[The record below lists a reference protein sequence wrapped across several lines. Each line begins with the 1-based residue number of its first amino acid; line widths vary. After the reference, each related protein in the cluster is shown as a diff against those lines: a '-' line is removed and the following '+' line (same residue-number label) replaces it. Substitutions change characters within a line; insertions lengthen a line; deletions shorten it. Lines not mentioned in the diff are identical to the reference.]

1 MSGNDSNNVRPK
13 PRRALSR
20 GAARVSAVQ
29 ALYQIELSGTPVDTV
44 VREFVKFRLT
54 ATDESGIEGA
64 KDSGLF
70 IEIVRGASARRK
82 ELDEMIVSVL
92 AKGWSIERM
101 DRVLLQI
108 LRAAAYELMARKDIP
123 PRVTITQYVDVARA
137 FFDGKEP
144 GFVNGA
150 LDKLAHVL
158 RADELQREPR
168 PPGGTEPPGGSEP
181 PAGSDPPA
189 Q

>member
-1 MSGNDSNNVRPK
+1 MSGGDSNNFRPK

-29 ALYQIELSGTPVDTV
+29 ALYQIELSGTAVDTV
-44 VREFVKFRLT
+44 VREFVQFRLT
-54 ATDESGIEGA
+54 ATDESGVEGD
-64 KDSGLF
+64 KDRGLF
-70 IEIVRGASARRK
+70 IEIVRGASQRRK
-82 ELDEMIVSVL
+82 ELDEMIAAVL

-150 LDKLAHVL
+150 LDKLAHIL
-158 RADELQREPR
+158 RADELQRGEPR
-168 PPGGTEPPGGSEP
+168 P